1 MKAIR
6 VRQPG
11 GVEALRLDDVPD
23 PQPGPGEA
31 LVRVEAIG
39 VNFIEVYQR
48 TGLYQSPL
56 PFTPGSEAAGRVT
69 AVGAGVT
76 AVKIGDRVAGV
87 AFTGSYAELALS
99 PAERLVVLPDAVGTR
114 IAAAAMLQGMTGH
127 YLAVSTFP
135 LSAGH
140 WCLIHAAAGGVG
152 LLLCQMARAHG
163 ARIIGTV
170 STPEKAEL
178 ATAAGAHDIVLY
190 TRQNF
195 VEEVRRLTGNQ
206 GVHVVYDSVGKTT
219 FDGGLDSLRPRGML
233 VLFGQSSG
241 PVPPFDPQ
249 LLNRKGSLY
258 LTRPTLGNY
267 VATREE
273 LLARA
278 NDLFRWIAE
287 GSLEV
292 RIDRSYPLAE
302 AAKAHEAL
310 EGRQTSGKIL
320 LIP

>member
-11 GVEALRLDDVPD
+11 GVEALRLGEVPD
-23 PQPGPGEA
+23 PQPGAGEA
-31 LVRVEAIG
+31 LVRVEAVG

-48 TGLYQSPL
+48 TGQYPSSL
-56 PFTPGSEAAGRVT
+56 PFTPGTEAAGRVI
-69 AVGAGVT
+69 AVGSGVT
-76 AVKIGDRVAGV
+76 ALKIGDRVAGV
-87 AFTGSYAELALS
+87 NFKGSYAEMALS
-99 PAERLVVLPDAVGTR
+99 PAERLVVLPDAVETR
-114 IAAAAMLQGMTGH
+114 IAAAVMLQGMTAH
-127 YLAVSTFP
+127 YLAIATFP
-135 LSAGH
+135 LSSGH
-140 WCLIHAAAGGVG
+140 VCLIHAAAGGVG
-152 LLLCQMARAHG
+152 LLLCQIARARG

-178 ATAAGAHDIVLY
+178 ATEAGAHDIVLY

-195 VEEVRRLTGNQ
+195 VEEVRRLSGNQ
-206 GVHVVYDSVGKTT
+206 GVHVVYDSVGKST

-258 LTRPTLGNY
+258 LTRPTIANY

-302 AAKAHEAL
+302 AAKAHAAL

-320 LIP
+320 LIT

>member
-1 MKAIR
+1 MKAIQ
-6 VRQPG
+6 VPQPG
-11 GVEALRLDDVPD
+11 GVDVLRLEEVPD
-23 PQPGPGEA
+23 PRPGPGEA

-48 TGLYQSPL
+48 SGQYPSSL
-56 PFTPGSEAAGRVT
+56 PFTPGTEAAGRVT
-69 AVGAGVT
+69 AVGAGVM
-76 AVKIGDRVAGV
+76 ALKIGDRVAGV
-87 AFTGSYAELALS
+87 AFKGSYAELALS
-99 PAERLVVLPDAVGTR
+99 PAERLVVLPDAVDTR
-114 IAAAAMLQGMTGH
+114 IAAAVMLQGMTAH

-135 LSAGH
+135 LSSGH

-152 LLLCQMARAHG
+152 LLLCQIARASG

-178 ATAAGAHDIVLY
+178 ATEAGAHDIVLY

-195 VEEVRRLTGNQ
+195 VEEVRRLTGGQ
-206 GVHVVYDSVGKTT
+206 CVHVVYDSVGKTT

-258 LTRPTLGNY
+258 LTRPTLANY

-278 NDLFRWIAE
+278 GDLFQWIAE

-292 RIDRSYPLAE
+292 RVNRTYPLAE

-320 LIP
+320 LTP

>member
-1 MKAIR
+1 MKAIQ

-11 GVEALRLDDVPD
+11 GVEALRLEDVPD
-23 PQPGPGEA
+23 PQPGAGEA
-31 LVRVEAIG
+31 LVRVEAVG

-48 TGLYQSPL
+48 TGQYPSSL
-56 PFTPGSEAAGRVT
+56 PFTPGTEAAGRVT
-69 AVGAGVT
+69 AVGSGVT
-76 AVKIGDRVAGV
+76 ALKIGDRVAGV
-87 AFTGSYAELALS
+87 SFKGSYAELALS
-99 PAERLVVLPDAVGTR
+99 PADRLVVLPNGVDTR
-114 IAAAAMLQGMTGH
+114 IAAAVMLQGMTAH

-135 LSAGH
+135 LSSGH

-152 LLLCQMARAHG
+152 LLLCQIARARG

-178 ATAAGAHDIVLY
+178 ATEAGAHDIVLY

-195 VEEVRRLTGNQ
+195 VDEVRRLSGNQ
-206 GVHVVYDSVGKTT
+206 GVHVVYDSVGKST
-219 FDGGLDSLRPRGML
+219 FEGSLDSLRPRGML

-241 PVPPFDPQ
+241 PVPSFDPQ

-258 LTRPTLGNY
+258 LTRPTIANY

-292 RIDRSYPLAE
+292 RIDRSYPLDE
-302 AAKAHEAL
+302 AGKGHAAL